1 MDYYAILGVGRT
13 ATPDE
18 IKKSY
23 RRLAAQHHPDRG
35 GDTARF
41 QEIQQAYD
49 VLSDPE
55 KRAQYDNPQP
65 QVHQFNFGG
74 PGAGFNP
81 FDDIINQFMRQHR
94 QAVYG
99 TTVAVTLEQIA
110 LNQRVEI
117 YINTPQG
124 GKMVGISVPPGV
136 ESGQQIR
143 YEGIIPDALLQVT
156 FVIQPHP
163 VFERRGLDL
172 YVTKAVDIFELI
184 TGTAINVQTITGSV
198 LEVKIPA
205 RFCPGGN
212 LRIPGRGLP
221 ANGRTGDQYV
231 LIQTTI
237 PDTISDELLLA
248 IEQEKKLNL
257 SRKEN

>member
-1 MDYYAILGVGRT
+1 MDYYSVLGVGRT
-13 ATPDE
+13 ATPEE

-55 KRAQYDNPQP
+55 KRSQYDHPQQHP
-65 QVHQFNFGG
+65 QQFNFGG
-74 PGAGFNP
+74 GFNP

-94 QAVYG
+94 QAIFG

-110 LNQRVEI
+110 QNKKVDV

-124 GKMVGISVPPGV
+124 GKMVAISVPPAV
-136 ESGQQIR
+136 ESGQQVR

-156 FVIQPHP
+156 FVVQPHP
-163 VFERRGLDL
+163 AFQRQGLDIIL
-172 YVTKAVDIFELI
+172 TRSVNMFELI
-184 TGTAINVQTITGSV
+184 LGTEIVVPSIYGTEFQV
-198 LEVKIPA
+198 RIPA
-205 RFCPGGN
+205 KFAPGGN
-212 LRIPGRGLP
+212 LRIPGRGLQ
-221 ANGRTGDQYV
+221 ANGMTGDQYV
-231 LIQTTI
+231 LIQAAM
-237 PDTISDELLLA
+237 PDTISHELLSL
-248 IEQEKKLNL
+248 IEKEI
-257 SRKEN
+257 RK